1 VNPDSAVK
9 MGVSDLF
16 NGRCGLGG
24 RSMESDRF
32 SNPIHLQGVRRPPL
46 ARRNQVSI
54 AASKVKTGMC
64 MAGVT
69 ILAVLLAF
77 GAGAAPVKSTPGKSA
92 AKKTAPAKAKPKLDA
107 NGMTEE
113 DAKLW
118 ALRDHYRF
126 GSDNGQ
132 IYYAV
137 ENAEWTLDMP
147 GAGHV
152 IENAGFRIVFADG
165 STWNGQT
172 LGKAESLRESFS
184 DDWGHGTVFTSQFPA
199 KDGLVVRHSM
209 SIYKDRPFILV
220 RLALGNTGDNPVE
233 IKSLAPAVLG
243 PAGIGKLSAETK
255 VAARRIRIS
264 GGYAV
269 FDKSAPSVLNIFEDP
284 ARKFCLS
291 FGVVPGGIAESN
303 AEVSRGADG
312 WQGEVVCVYSP
323 SIRLESGQKLSSD
336 PVWLTYRTAS
346 PAEVDQ
352 NYAWVASRMPH
363 AEMHKELPRAWI
375 SAEKGDPESKLIE
388 TVKAWGGS
396 GVKYA
401 LVPEHWEGRPGSME
415 GCTPAYPKDMSKTAK
430 ALAGLGMQPGLTLD
444 PLMTAGGSDD
454 WAFTASDGVRW
465 INLSHPDGRKHAVGR
480 LKKAVAW
487 GYRFFAVPPSNIP
500 DEALRRFNLTR
511 AQAAALAMQIMQ
523 EAAEGHPV
531 AASSACALPAALDAW
546 LEAAAAT
553 GRMTEFGVSPGAV
566 RLVSSD
572 GTPVEDALAAAL
584 VLFSSPIECTGKPS
598 QGVIKALSQAVETG
612 RVYAR
617 PVDASQTGPKLWMT
631 AIAGAQEGVETH
643 SVIAFPGAPA
653 WKLADLLLEKT
664 DEKMVWHA
672 TDGKD
677 EDPGNAISNGND
689 LTVYGVSAKPGYPA
703 LLGASA
709 GPCLLF
715 DDLKQVAWKDDKNI
729 LTALFE
735 GKNKVKATAYIEIP
749 EGYTL
754 KSGKVGETPVARKNT
769 GSRLALPIE
778 PGRPTRIELEFSKK

>member
-1 VNPDSAVK
+1 
-9 MGVSDLF
+9 M
-16 NGRCGLGG
+16 
-24 RSMESDRF
+24 
-32 SNPIHLQGVRRPPL
+32 
-46 ARRNQVSI
+46 
-54 AASKVKTGMC
+54 
-64 MAGVT
+64 

-77 GAGAAPVKSTPGKSA
+77 GAGAAPAKSPA
-92 AKKTAPAKAKPKLDA
+92 AKPAAEKTTPAKAKPKLDA

-152 IENAGFRIVFADG
+152 IENAGFRIAFADG
-165 STWNGQT
+165 STWNAQT
-172 LGKAESLRESFS
+172 LGKAESLRETFS
-184 DDWGHGTVFTSQFPA
+184 DDLGHGTVFTSQFPV

-220 RLALGNTGDNPVE
+220 RLAIGNTGDKPVE

-243 PAGIGKLSAETK
+243 PSGIGKLSAETK
-255 VAARRIRIS
+255 IAARRTRIS
-264 GGYAV
+264 GGHAV
-269 FDKSAPSVLNIFEDP
+269 FDKSAPSILNVFEDP
-284 ARKFCLS
+284 AHKFCLS
-291 FGVVPGGIAESN
+291 FGVAPGGIAESS
-303 AEVSRGADG
+303 AEVSRGADS

-323 SIRLESGQKLSSD
+323 SIRIEPGQKLSSD
-336 PVWLTYRTAS
+336 PVWLTYRTTS
-346 PAEVDQ
+346 PAEIDQ
-352 NYAWVASRMPH
+352 NYAWVASRLPH

-375 SAEKGDPESKLIE
+375 STDKGDPESKLIE
-388 TVKAWGGS
+388 TVKAWEGS
-396 GVKYA
+396 GVKHA

-430 ALAGLGMQPGLTLD
+430 ELSGLGMQPGLTID
-444 PLMTAGGSDD
+444 PLMTLGGSDD
-454 WAFTASDGVRW
+454 WTFTASDGARW
-465 INLSHPDGRKHAVGR
+465 INLSNQDGRKYAVGR
-480 LKKAVAW
+480 LKKTVAW
-487 GYRFFAVPPSNIP
+487 GYRFFVVPPSNIP
-500 DEALRRFNLTR
+500 DEALKKFNLTR
-511 AQAAALAMQIMQ
+511 AQAAVLAMQVMQ
-523 EAAEGHPV
+523 EAAEGRPV
-531 AASSACALPAALDAW
+531 AASSACALPATLDAW

-566 RLVSSD
+566 RLVSTD
-572 GTPVEDALAAAL
+572 GTSVEDALAAAL

-598 QGVIKALSQAVETG
+598 KGILKALSQAVETG
-612 RVYAR
+612 RTYAR
-617 PVDASQTGPKLWMT
+617 PVDASHTGPKLWMT
-631 AIAGAQEGVETH
+631 AIARAQEGVETH
-643 SVIAFPGAPA
+643 SVIAFPGAPP

-664 DEKMVWHA
+664 DGKIVWHA
-672 TDGKD
+672 ADGKD
-677 EDPGNAISNGND
+677 EAPDIAISNGND
-689 LTVYGVSAKPGYPA
+689 LAVYGVSSKPAFPA
-703 LLGASA
+703 LLGAST

-735 GKNKVKATAYIEIP
+735 GKNKVKATAYVEIP

-754 KSGKVGETPVARKNT
+754 KSGKVGETPIAKKNS
-769 GSRLALPIE
+769 GSRLALPVE